1 MKDPHS
7 TAGHASILALVLGLG
22 MAMVVIG
29 SLTTRAGHALGGP
42 ATLDIATPTATAT
55 HPTATHP
62 TAPDPTAIDPDD
74 VRAVIDEYCVRCHN
88 ERRMT
93 GGLALDVL
101 DVE

>member
-55 HPTATHP
+55 HPTATP
-62 TAPDPTAIDPDD
+62 QPPQTRPPSTRTTYA
-74 VRAVIDEYCVRCHN
+74 R
-88 ERRMT
+88 
-93 GGLALDVL
+93 
-101 DVE
+101 